1 MLTVDGLPN
10 GWLLECTV
18 PGISGTDAIT
28 LPDTL
33 IDGFTIIDGDVTWAL
48 RKVATNGGLGYR
60 QPNTT
65 YSAGQI
71 AYHSAL
77 PTGWYLECTTGGI
90 SYDGELAISSPS
102 IGGTVTDGAV
112 VWTVRKMESTEYRS
126 RVIVDSAAAHNA
138 IYRGKDLTEYMESG
152 QMSRDIAAGDF
163 SKIYIGDYVIKT
175 VTTAA
180 TTYTNKAGNSVTQAA
195 ATYTS
200 VKWLVAAID
209 PHLHCGDTETT
220 AHHVL
225 LIPASTLQ
233 RNIGMN
239 PTNDTTGAYVG
250 SDMWTKIMP
259 IWTAAIKA
267 AFGSDHVLSHREV
280 LANATNTTVQS
291 TGGGMTGK
299 SSNWAWTTVE
309 GANIPN
315 ETMVYGGSV
324 FGSGYDVGDFP
335 RMLPLYAL
343 KCNHLEDKSW
353 FWLRAVASSSGFAF
367 AYDGGSADH
376 LGASTSYASGGV
388 RPYFLYH

>member
-1 MLTVDGLPN
+1 MAAEETRNFVPRADGEGGIGTAEKRWKEINVLEVIIGGVNIKEAVEGGQYATIPN
-10 GWLLECTV
+10 M
-18 PGISGTDAIT
+18 I
-28 LPDTL
+28 
-33 IDGFTIIDGDVTWAL
+33 
-48 RKVATNGGLGYR
+48 
-60 QPNTT
+60 
-65 YSAGQI
+65 
-71 AYHSAL
+71 HSA
-77 PTGWYLECTTGGI
+77 
-90 SYDGELAISSPS
+90 A
-102 IGGTVTDGAV
+102 
-112 VWTVRKMESTEYRS
+112 M
-126 RVIVDSAAAHNA
+126 HNGL
-138 IYRGKDLTEYMESG
+138 YRGKDLTEYMESG

-200 VKWLVAAID
+200 AKWLVAAID

-239 PTNDTTGAYVG
+239 PTNDATGAYIG

-267 AFGSDHVLSHREV
+267 AFGSDHVLSHREL
-280 LANATNTTVQS
+280 LANAINTTDQS

-299 SSNWAWTTVE
+299 SSGWTWVTVE

-315 ETMVYGGSV
+315 EAMVYGGSV

-343 KCNHLEDKSW
+343 KCNHLEDRSW
-353 FWLRAVASSSGFAF
+353 FWLRAVASSSRFANASNTGD
-367 AYDGGSADH
+367 AYSDGAANSA
-376 LGASTSYASGGV
+376 ANGGV
-388 RPYFLYH
+388 RPYFLYR